1 MTKYF
6 LETSVIINYIRG
18 KKETV
23 VLVDS
28 LEGELTSSFVGL
40 SELYEGIFRVREKL
54 VPEETILDFFSGLS
68 EVFGVDKDV
77 AKMFGSIRAHLKE
90 KGQVIEDIDIFLAAT
105 CLAHN
110 LTLVTANPAH
120 FRRVKELKIVEA

>member
-28 LEGELTSSFVGL
+28 LEGELTSSFVCL
-40 SELYEGIFRVREKL
+40 SELYEGIFRVREKSVL
-54 VPEETILDFFSGLS
+54 EETILDFFSGLS

-77 AKMFGSIRAHLKE
+77 AKMFGSIRANLKE

-105 CLAHN
+105 CVAYN
-110 LTLVTANPAH
+110 LTLVTANSAH
-120 FRRVKELKIVEA
+120 FRRVEELEIVEA